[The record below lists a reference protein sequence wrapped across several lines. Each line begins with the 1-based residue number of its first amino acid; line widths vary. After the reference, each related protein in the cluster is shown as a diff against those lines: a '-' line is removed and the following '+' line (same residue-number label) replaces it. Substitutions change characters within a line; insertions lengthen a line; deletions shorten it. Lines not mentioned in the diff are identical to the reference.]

1 MHQGLE
7 RVQIQGGLYMTC
19 CLSSRSTNHA
29 QTVANYS
36 IIAKRAVDTVLNPLT
51 STPFKFKMG
60 IHTGTIVLARVGLNS
75 GLSYFGRTFSVVKQV
90 ASTCDYGRIHC
101 TVDTVS
107 LLSGPSADSLMPI
120 LNFKQRVDTITI
132 EEISIET
139 YWLEVPRKTPFV
151 VDLIFK
157 CHAIIKNKLDANE
170 DEVEEPDV
178 DVDTCGDNMVIRIVP

>member
-1 MHQGLE
+1 
-7 RVQIQGGLYMTC
+7 
-19 CLSSRSTNHA
+19 
-29 QTVANYS
+29 
-36 IIAKRAVDTVLNPLT
+36 
-51 STPFKFKMG
+51 
-60 IHTGTIVLARVGLNS
+60 
-75 GLSYFGRTFSVVKQV
+75 
-90 ASTCDYGRIHC
+90 
-101 TVDTVS
+101 
-107 LLSGPSADSLMPI
+107 MPI

-178 DVDTCGDNMVIRIVP
+178 DVDTCGDNMVIRIAP